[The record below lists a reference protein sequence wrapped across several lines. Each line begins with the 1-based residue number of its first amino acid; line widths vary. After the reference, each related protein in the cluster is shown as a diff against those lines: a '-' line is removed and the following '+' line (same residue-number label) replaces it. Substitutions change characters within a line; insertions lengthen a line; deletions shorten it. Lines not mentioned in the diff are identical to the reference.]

1 MGWGTVLTKMSKFGS
16 KVQKAAKA
24 AKGAGKVAGKGAAKV
39 GKGVLKVGKGVLK
52 GGGAVVAGTL
62 GALKYF
68 GSIALTS
75 LLQLG
80 FMKSISQVWSGV
92 VQTVQIAY
100 SYNINA
106 TDKEIEASITA
117 NINALKV
124 QFLGSMAYSLS
135 WLVCGGLPGALT
147 HAINPGIASQLL
159 GYKDPQ
165 TKKWVG
171 GTLTDEGRQE
181 VLSRMTMISYGCYRS
196 TIFATMSRAFK
207 SARRWLKR
215 PGHPFHDMI
224 KAQMGEE
231 NFRKW
236 GDESMPLWSFASHVE
251 NRIESIKDPQKRAEA
266 EAIVENMMEGC
277 LEGSTAFVNSLDAAL
292 AANRMAQEAM
302 LGQYGGVTVSVGV

>member
-1 MGWGTVLTKMSKFGS
+1 MGWGSVLTKMSTFGA
-16 KVQKAAKA
+16 KVKRGARA
-24 AKGAGKVAGKGAAKV
+24 AKGAATKVGSGAAKV
-39 GKGVLKVGKGVLK
+39 GKGVVKAGGKVLTRGGV
-52 GGGAVVAGTL
+52 VVAGTL

-75 LLQLG
+75 ILTLG
-80 FMKSISQVWSGV
+80 FMKSISSVWSGV
-92 VQTVQIAY
+92 VQTVQVAY

-106 TDKEIEASITA
+106 TDKEIEASITS

-135 WLVCGGLPGALT
+135 WLVCGGLPGMLT
-147 HAINPGIASQLL
+147 HAINPGIASQIL
-159 GYKDPQ
+159 GHKDPV

-171 GTLTDEGRQE
+171 GTLTDEGREE
-181 VLSRMTMISYGCYRS
+181 VLSRLTMISHGCYRS
-196 TIFATMSRAFK
+196 MIFATMSRAFK

-236 GDESMPLWSFASHVE
+236 GDESMPVWSFASHVE

-266 EAIVENMMEGC
+266 EAIVENLMEGC

-292 AANRMAQEAM
+292 AAQRMAQEAM
-302 LGQYGGVTVSVGV
+302 LGAYGGVTVSVGA